1 MGSGAVVLVKE
12 ERRDG
17 GRGGE
22 DRWSEGRERKAGM
35 EQKTGGDEGWGE
47 RGRKSG
53 VLRWTG
59 ERRLAVWF

>member
-1 MGSGAVVLVKE
+1 ME
-12 ERRDG
+12 EEEGGTDG
-17 GRGGE
+17 VRKGE
-22 DRWSEGRERKAGM
+22 SKAGM

-47 RGRKSG
+47 RGRKSR